1 MGNEIPASGGKE
13 MASKI
18 TQINKKTI
26 ISDGWDG
33 AICICW
39 LVASQAVA
47 HAISTPIKPKLHHE

>member
-1 MGNEIPASGGKE
+1 